1 MFWLR
6 VVYLLNNLKRFLF
19 VGLTWVS
26 QNRNGSFSVA
36 GSVCS
41 MHLCAHHSMAK
52 KQHTI
57 LNSAKLTLQLEG
69 TALLHQAESID
80 ARFEEVV
87 RAILRSKGRLVVTGI
102 GKSGNIAQKM
112 VATMVSTGQP
122 ALFMHAADAIHGD
135 LGTIQKNDV
144 VLCIS
149 KSGDSP
155 EIKVL
160 VPLVK
165 SMGNTLIAMVSN
177 EKSFLGKHADMLL
190 HTPVAKEACPN
201 NLAPTVSTTLQLAM
215 GDALAVAL
223 MEQRGF
229 SSGDFARV
237 HPGGALGK
245 KLYTRVSDLLGSDAA
260 PQVAPSSSIKQVILE
275 ISSKRLGATAVVDKG
290 KLVGVIT
297 DGDIRR
303 MLGSKSD
310 LAKTKASDIMG
321 RSPKTI
327 ESSALAVEAF
337 HLMEKFNITTLVVLN
352 DSKYKGIVHLHDILK
367 EGIF

>member
-1 MFWLR
+1 M
-6 VVYLLNNLKRFLF
+6 F
-19 VGLTWVS
+19 VGLSWVN

-36 GSVCS
+36 GSARS

-52 KQHTI
+52 KQHSI

-69 TALLHQAESID
+69 NALLHQAESID
-80 ARFEEVV
+80 SRFEEVV
-87 RAILRSKGRLVVTGI
+87 RMLLRSKGRLVVTGI
-102 GKSGNIAQKM
+102 GKSGNIAQKI
-112 VATMVSTGQP
+112 VATLVSTGQP

-135 LGTIQKNDV
+135 LGTIQKQDV

-165 SMGNTLIAMVSN
+165 SMGNTLVAMVSN

-290 KLVGVIT
+290 KLVGVVT

-303 MLGSKSD
+303 MLGSKLD
-310 LAKTKASDIMG
+310 IAKTKAADIMG
-321 RSPKTI
+321 LAPKSI

-337 HLMEKFNITTLVVLN
+337 QIMEKHNITTLLVMQ
-352 DSKYKGIVHLHDILK
+352 DGKYKGIVHLHDILK